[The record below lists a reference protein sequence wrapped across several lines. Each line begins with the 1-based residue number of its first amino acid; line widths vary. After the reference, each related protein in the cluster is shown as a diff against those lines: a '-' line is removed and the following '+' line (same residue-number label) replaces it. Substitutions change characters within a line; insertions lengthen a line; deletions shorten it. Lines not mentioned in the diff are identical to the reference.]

1 MQPER
6 WQDVERIYL
15 AALEC
20 EASERDSFVEQNCGA
35 DAGLRAEV
43 ESLLKYA
50 ERPAKFFDSPALEIV
65 ARALAQDLR
74 AGDSAQSSRMIDA
87 RIAQYRIVG
96 KLGTGGMGDVY
107 RAVRA
112 DDQYEKQVAIK
123 LVRQGLDSE
132 SVYNRFRQERQILAG
147 FEHENIARLIDG
159 GSTDEGDPYF
169 VMELVE
175 GQPIDEYCDE
185 LKLGVAARLDLF
197 QKVCSAVQYAHQ
209 RLVVHRD
216 IKPSNILVTA
226 DGVPKL
232 LDFGIATILSAD
244 ADSERADPTITA
256 LRVMTPQFA
265 SPEQLRG
272 QTITTA
278 TDIYSLGVVLYRLLT
293 GRLPY
298 RIGSNSPYDLTHAI
312 CEVEPEKPST
322 AVGHSGQVLDC
333 PETDAKREAVNVTP
347 EWVSSGRNTSLEK
360 LRKTLSGDLDQILL
374 KALRKEPQRR
384 YASAQD
390 FAEDLRSYA
399 LGLPVSARVGTVS
412 YRCGKFIRRHKLA
425 MAVTTVVAMLMI
437 AGAVAIVR
445 EARIARLQQAR
456 AERRF
461 NDVRKLANSL
471 LFDIHDKIQNLP
483 GSTEARKTLV
493 DDALQYLDSLAQ
505 EAGDVPDLQ
514 RELAAAYERVGDV
527 QGNPQFANLGNT
539 AGSITSYR
547 KALQI
552 RNALA
557 RDKHATPDDQAAL
570 AAIDVK
576 LGFALRVIN
585 DFPAALDSFQRA
597 YAIDEKLAAEKRD
610 NPQAQEAFGGVCFA
624 MARCLADMGNAK
636 SSLDYYRKSAAI
648 REAITGGSLVFQSSI
663 QTRLAGVYG
672 YMSGVV
678 HSQGDLDSAISLQ
691 TKARDILA
699 AQVKANPQNATLMQ
713 FLLQG
718 EYWIGYYLAEKGL
731 PAQAQPHL
739 QIALAGYQKLTAADA
754 HDALAMR
761 YLAMCYGGMARA
773 LAAEG
778 KPSEGL
784 EAARKSL
791 EIFETQAAA
800 DHSDTFYKSTGVPN
814 ARATMAEIYVGLA
827 QRRGASDTSMI
838 ENWRKARDWYQKSLD
853 AWLLLKQ
860 RAPLAK
866 PDATQL
872 DKVDAEIAKCDAA
885 LAKLNASGEQASQNP
900 AYGGHKLK

>member
-1 MQPER
+1 MEPER
-6 WQDVERIYL
+6 WQNVERIYL
-15 AALEC
+15 AALQFEG
-20 EASERDSFVEQNCGA
+20 SERKSFVERNCGA
-35 DAGLRAEV
+35 DAALQAEV

-50 ERPAKFFDSPALEIV
+50 ERPARFFDSPAFEVV
-65 ARALAQDLR
+65 ARALADDLR
-74 AGDSAQSSRMIDA
+74 AEDNSQSSRMTDA

-96 KLGTGGMGDVY
+96 KLGAGGMGDVY

-159 GSTDEGDPYF
+159 GSTEEGHPYF

-175 GQPIDEYCDE
+175 GQPIDGYCDE
-185 LKLGVAARLDLF
+185 RKLGVVARLGLF

-226 DGVPKL
+226 DGIPKL

-244 ADSERADPTITA
+244 ADSQRADPTVTA

-272 QTITTA
+272 GVITTA
-278 TDIYSLGVVLYRLLT
+278 TDIYSLGVVLYRLLS
-293 GRLPY
+293 GHLPY
-298 RIGSNSPYDLTHAI
+298 RTASNSPYDLSHAI
-312 CEVEPEKPST
+312 CEVEPAKPST
-322 AVGHSGQVLDC
+322 AVGQFGQVLDSSF
-333 PETDAKREAVNVTP
+333 TDAKRETLKVTP
-347 EWVSSGRNTSLEK
+347 ESVSGNRNTSPEK

-390 FAEDLRSYA
+390 FSEDLRSYA
-399 LGLPVSARVGTVS
+399 LGLPVSARRVTVG
-412 YRCGKFIRRHKLA
+412 YRGGKFIRRHKLSVA
-425 MAVTTVVAMLMI
+425 ATAAVALFMV

-445 EARIARLQQAR
+445 EARIARMQEAR
-456 AERRF
+456 ADRRF
-461 NDVRKLANSL
+461 NDVRKLANSQ
-471 LFDIHDKIQNLP
+471 LFDIYDKIQNLP
-483 GSTEARKTLV
+483 GSTTARKALV

-527 QGNPQFANLGNT
+527 QGNPQFANLGDT
-539 AGSITSYR
+539 AGSIASYR

-557 RDKHATPDDQAAL
+557 RDEHATSDDQAAL

-576 LGFALRVIN
+576 LGFGLRVIN
-585 DFPAALDSFQRA
+585 DFPAALGSFQQA
-597 YAIDEKLAAEKRD
+597 YAIAEKLAAENKGD
-610 NPQAQEAFGGVCFA
+610 PQAQEAFGGVCFA

-648 REAITGGSLVFQSSI
+648 REAITGGSPAFQANI

-699 AQVKANPQNATLMQ
+699 AQVRVDPQNATLMQ

-718 EYWIGYYLAEKGL
+718 EYWVGYYLAEKGL
-731 PAQAQPHL
+731 PAQALPHF
-739 QIALAGYQKLTAADA
+739 QTALAGYRKLTAADA
-754 HDALAMR
+754 HDVLAMR
-761 YLAMCYGGMARA
+761 YLGMCYGSIGKA

-778 KPSEGL
+778 KASEGL
-784 EAARKSL
+784 ESARKSL
-791 EIFETQAAA
+791 EIFEIQAAA

-814 ARATMAEIYVGLA
+814 ARATLAEIYLGLA
-827 QRRGASDTSMI
+827 EQRGASEASKV
-838 ENWRKARDWYQKSLD
+838 ENWRKARDWYQMSLD

-866 PDATQL
+866 PDAMEPG
-872 DKVDAEIAKCDAA
+872 KIAAKIAKCDAA
-885 LAKLNASGEQASQNP
+885 LAKLNAGGQQASQNP
-900 AYGGHKLK
+900 AHTGLK